1 MTTILDIDLPV
12 DLNTM
17 DETGLPWT
25 FLDEAVDPSRIVPGR
40 HVVVGSGAARAVA
53 VIVDITDEGIVH
65 VCPVPGSVA
74 SNAHLLGHRSTRTGE
89 TVPDS
94 DLLADFLADDAG
106 QGGIGGDRR
115 GRAEP
120 QDPPNHRRSGAGRD
134 EPEQG
139 ATAS

>member
-1 MTTILDIDLPV
+1 MTTTTRIDLPI
-12 DLNTM
+12 DFNTM

-25 FLDEAVDPSRIVPGR
+25 FLDEALDPSRIVAGR

-74 SNAHLLGHRSTRTGE
+74 ANAHLLEHRSTQIEE
-89 TVPDS
+89 TVRDS
-94 DLLADFLADDAG
+94 DLLADVLADDAG
-106 QGGIGGDRR
+106 QGGIGGDRT
-115 GRAEP
+115 GRTEP
-120 QDPPNHRRSGAGRD
+120 QDPPNHGRSGAGRD
-134 EPEQG
+134 EPGQG

>member
-74 SNAHLLGHRSTRTGE
+74 SNAPPRA
-89 TVPDS
+89 PFDS
-94 DLLADFLADDAG
+94 NR
-106 QGGIGGDRR
+106 GDRSR
-115 GRAEP
+115 LRP
-120 QDPPNHRRSGAGRD
+120 SG
-134 EPEQG
+134 
-139 ATAS
+139 